1 MKPPLKNALPMA
13 EAFCK
18 LLHPLAEVVIHDLAT
33 DKIAAIFNPFSKR
46 EVGDCSYMDE
56 FNFPLDVSQ
65 NVIGPYEK
73 THYDGQK
80 LKSISIV
87 LRDELGAG
95 QGFLCVNMNISAFA
109 QYQQTMQLFLGN
121 NDTALS
127 HDVEGIFKDDLY
139 EQINIYVQQYCRD
152 HQLSL
157 DQLNRKQKQSLMNEL
172 KQKGA
177 FKGKNATNYAARI
190 LKVSR
195 ATVYNYLKQD

>member
-1 MKPPLKNALPMA
+1 MKPQLKSALPMA

-18 LLHPLAEVVIHDLAT
+18 LLHPLAEVVIHDYAT
-33 DKIAAIFNPFSKR
+33 NKIVAIFNPFSKR
-46 EVGDCSYMDE
+46 EVGDTSYIDE
-56 FNFPLDVSQ
+56 FNFPVDVNQ

-73 THYDGQK
+73 VHYDGQK

-87 LRDELGAG
+87 LRDEQGDVH
-95 QGFLCVNMNISAFA
+95 GFLCVNMNISAFS
-109 QYQQTMQLFLGN
+109 QYQQVMQLFIGN
-121 NDTALS
+121 NDTS
-127 HDVEGIFKDDLY
+127 ISNDVESIFKDDLY
-139 EQINIYVQQYCRD
+139 EQINIYVQQYCRE

-157 DQLNRKQKQSLMNEL
+157 DQMNRKQKQLLMNEL

-190 LKVSR
+190 LGVSR